1 MACICANEPK
11 RFLSGGSC
19 FRETDDLPIRLA
31 TSVFNLVCALHA
43 AADGSEVE
51 SDRGLHGCLVT
62 IGERLFILSGRHSPP
77 GNTREKKSGRQSV
90 AENPLA
96 HAEDRIAC
104 NDHFTLLKRFSA
116 TLLAVG
122 DARSGHGQSRPSPD
136 AGERRRAAG
145 PNGMG
150 SNVHTVEESG
160 RCQHLSSLGTD
171 FRAVHEVGKLVLSP
185 GSRVL
190 HCPRPEPGTS
200 GVIPANL
207 EDRPAVTGCH
217 ANLPSGPGLGV
228 ERASWNSLRAST
240 TRH

>member
-62 IGERLFILSGRHSPP
+62 IGERFFILSGRHSPP

-96 HAEDRIAC
+96 RAEDRMAC
-104 NDHFTLLKRFSA
+104 NDHFTLLKCFSA

-136 AGERRRAAG
+136 AGEWRRAAG

-150 SNVHTVEESG
+150 PHVHTVEESG

-171 FRAVHEVGKLVLSP
+171 FRAVHAVMGESFLRGREYSTAH
-185 GSRVL
+185 GRSRNVA
-190 HCPRPEPGTS
+190 G
-200 GVIPANL
+200 GVY
-207 EDRPAVTGCH
+207 
-217 ANLPSGPGLGV
+217 
-228 ERASWNSLRAST
+228 LRIWKTLRQLQAAL
-240 TRH
+240 